1 MQRSS
6 SGSLGQSVEPKGLQT
21 HWACR
26 SVACSVFAF
35 LVASGGRE
43 VDYIACGM
51 LTEKLAHHPP
61 GLWAPGLLREVA
73 ALSYYSKRTASCI
86 SLGTVVMDTGET
98 NPALAAVKSEPGA
111 VGGAGATTTIFRV
124 PVRRAAG
131 SRVGTYKDPETS
143 EVAGIWG
150 LAPSE
155 ADSS

>member
-1 MQRSS
+1 
-6 SGSLGQSVEPKGLQT
+6 
-21 HWACR
+21 
-26 SVACSVFAF
+26 
-35 LVASGGRE
+35 
-43 VDYIACGM
+43 
-51 LTEKLAHHPP
+51 
-61 GLWAPGLLREVA
+61 
-73 ALSYYSKRTASCI
+73 
-86 SLGTVVMDTGET
+86 MDTGET